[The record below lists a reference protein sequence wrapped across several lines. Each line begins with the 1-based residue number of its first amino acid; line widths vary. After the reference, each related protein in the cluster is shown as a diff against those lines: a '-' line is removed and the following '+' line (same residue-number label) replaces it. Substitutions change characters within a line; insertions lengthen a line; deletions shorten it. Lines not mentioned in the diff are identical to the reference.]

1 MLTYSKYN
9 NKKRTDRPWLLFVLT
24 IIWVMG
30 TVFFHAPWEPYEP
43 FVFAV
48 VKGIIKNDNWL
59 VPYVSNAPY
68 LDIQPFYFWIFA
80 SIIKFFNITNNLE
93 IANTIRI
100 INTTLIFLV
109 IYVVGLTGSSLSA
122 YKNGRT
128 VILILISTV
137 GFINSCYQ
145 LSPNIFVILGFALF
159 IYSLQKS
166 FTLPGISG
174 WLLFLGLFL
183 ISINFTCEYLL
194 LGLITLIILPL
205 MSKIWRTKNYFIT
218 ITIGIILF
226 AIIFY
231 LYVYE
236 LQKYDTSFY
245 SQWANNYINIFPT
258 NKTNIWARIN
268 ELLRFIL
275 WFLIPTGF
283 LVLWTIYKRK
293 LNLFKDHIL
302 QINIILLILTLI
314 YNIFSTT
321 DINNSIFPIVIFMVY
336 IASVEVDSIR
346 ITIVSLFNWFSIFIF
361 GFIGIVIWFVY
372 IFFNI
377 DKNNNFFTNIWYY
390 TQNYHYRFNF
400 YNLFLALIITAI
412 WIFMITRKHIKGR
425 EMITNWAS
433 GSTFVLILFLA
444 LCLPCFD
451 NILTFRYV
459 VMGSLKY
466 LDNNKC
472 IATNSDSKIQIPLW
486 AYYSDINLMPSFLAL
501 NNTVCEQAIV
511 ATDNPSIIDKTQWKI
526 VYQNRRPI
534 DKKTYYVLTHI
545 NQ

>member
-9 NKKRTDRPWLLFVLT
+9 NKKRTDRPWLLFILT

-48 VKGIIKNDNWL
+48 VKGIITNNNWL

-80 SIIKFFNITNNLE
+80 SIIKFFHITSNLE

-100 INTTLIFLV
+100 VNTALIFLLL
-109 IYVVGLTGSSLSA
+109 YVVGKTGSSLSA

-137 GFINSCYQ
+137 GFINICYQ
-145 LSPNIFVILGFALF
+145 LAPNIFVILGFALF

-166 FTLPGISG
+166 FNLPGISG

-183 ISINFTCEYLL
+183 ISLNFTCEYLL
-194 LGLITLIILPL
+194 LGIITLIILPI
-205 MSKIWRTKNYFIT
+205 MSNVWRTKYYFIT
-218 ITIGIILF
+218 VSIGVVLF
-226 AIIFY
+226 SIIFY
-231 LYVYE
+231 LYIYE
-236 LQKYDTSFY
+236 LQKYDFSFY
-245 SQWANNYINIFPT
+245 SQWYYKYTNIFTANKINILS
-258 NKTNIWARIN
+258 KIN
-268 ELLRFIL
+268 EILGFML
-275 WFLIPTGF
+275 WFLIPSWF
-283 LVLWTIYKRK
+283 LVLWSIYKRK
-293 LNLFKDHIL
+293 IDLFKDPIL
-302 QINIILLILTLI
+302 QVNIILLILILFYT
-314 YNIFSTT
+314 IFSST
-321 DINNSIFPIVIFMVY
+321 DINNSIFPIALFSVY

-346 ITIVSLFNWFSIFIF
+346 ITIVSLFNWFSMIIF
-361 GFIGIVIWFVY
+361 GIIGIVIWFLY

-377 DKNNNFFTNIWYY
+377 DKDNKFFTNIWYY
-390 TQNYHYRFNF
+390 TQNYHYHFNF
-400 YNLFLALIITAI
+400 YNLFLALIITSI
-412 WIFMITRKHIKGR
+412 WLFMITRKHIKGR

-433 GSTFVLILFLA
+433 GSTFVVILFLA

-451 NILTFRYV
+451 NMLTFRYV

-466 LDNNKC
+466 LDNSKC
-472 IATNSDSKIQIPLW
+472 IATNSDSKIQVPLW
-486 AYYSDINLMPSFLAL
+486 SYYANINLMPSFVSL
-501 NNTVCEQAIV
+501 NNTICEQAVV
-511 ATDNPSIIDKTQWKI
+511 ATDNPSIIDKNQWKI

-534 DKKTYYVLTHI
+534 DRKTYYVLTHI
-545 NQ
+545 N